1 MTENREH
8 QLLEGDDVMRVL
20 GGGRFKKKSIKS
32 KFVSISLRDK
42 LIFLFVGT
50 LFVELLLFGCVMFFY
65 LYINAKKNVSDNIDT
80 TVTAVSEVMDQS
92 FLVME
97 NLVLELAASNG
108 VQNWL
113 DDSHYY
119 DQGNPEFYLRK
130 TEFSRELNRILIYSN
145 AKKLDVVEYAA
156 VFNDGYLLDYV
167 DVQSVGGNKV
177 QREVYKAYEA
187 AKQETEKYIYSELV
201 MGSENVIFHMRRMR
215 SDFERDVPLVIM
227 VATNERDIATQYE
240 NLVQNEG
247 ETVYLIDGEN
257 KVLSSNREDEIGSY
271 IDEKIAECNT
281 GEVYLNET
289 YMMTSREVKNFGKGV
304 RLVHLYPQSLLI
316 KKVLEGIRT
325 YIVLGILLIVICLVA
340 AIIVSLKSTR
350 FLNEFIHAMESVR
363 NRNYDIRIRE
373 YKNAEINSL
382 GRAFNEMTD
391 ELREL
396 IRNKYESQ
404 ILLNEMEI
412 RFLQHQMNPHFL
424 FNVLLTIQ
432 IKAKR
437 SGNETIYKMVSK
449 LSALLRA
456 SIYTNNVDRI
466 TVREELEYTEFYL
479 YLQKMRFEDRFSY
492 EIIVED
498 EKLKKCIMP
507 KFIIEPIVENAV
519 IHGIEN
525 IENEGAIRIVLKRT
539 GEDLLVTVEDN
550 GAGFDVKEYL
560 DSLERREQG
569 ATREKIGLKN
579 VDLRLRHIY
588 GEEYKIKIES
598 EINTGT
604 IIYIKIPIE
613 EREENV

>member
-8 QLLEGDDVMRVL
+8 QLLEGDDLMRVL
-20 GGGRFKKKSIKS
+20 GGGRFKKGSIKS

-65 LYINAKKNVSDNIDT
+65 LYIDAKKNVSDNIDT
-80 TVTAVSEVMDQS
+80 TVTAVSKVMDQS

-119 DQGNPEFYLRK
+119 DQENLDFYLRK

-156 VFNDGYLLDYV
+156 VFNNGYLLDYV

-177 QREVYKAYEA
+177 QREVYKAYEE
-187 AKQETEKYIYSELV
+187 AKRETEKFIYSELV
-201 MGSENVIFHMRRMR
+201 MGSENTIFHIRRMR
-215 SDFERDVPLVIM
+215 SDFERDVQLIIM

-240 NLVQNEG
+240 DLVQNEG
-247 ETVYLIDGEN
+247 EIVYLIDGEN
-257 KVLSSNREDEIGSY
+257 KVLSSNRENEIGSY
-271 IDEKIAECNT
+271 IDEKIVECDN
-281 GEVYLNET
+281 GEIYLDQT
-289 YMMTSREVKNFGKGV
+289 YMRTSREVKNLGEDV

-316 KKVLEGIRT
+316 KKVMEGIRT
-325 YIVLGILLIVICLVA
+325 YILLGVILIGICLVVA
-340 AIIVSLKSTR
+340 VLVGLKSTR

-363 NRNYDIRIRE
+363 DRNYDVRIRE

-382 GRAFNEMTD
+382 GKAFNEMTD

-449 LSALLRA
+449 LSAILRA

-466 TVREELEYTEFYL
+466 TVREELKYTEFYL
-479 YLQKMRFEDRFSY
+479 YLQKMRFEDRFFY

-498 EKLKKCIMP
+498 EELGKCIIP
-507 KFIIEPIVENAV
+507 KFVIEPIVENAV

-525 IENEGAIRIVLKRT
+525 IENKGMIRIVLKKT
-539 GEDLLVTVEDN
+539 GEDLLATVQDN
-550 GAGFDVKEYL
+550 GVGFDVKEYL
-560 DSLERREQG
+560 DSLELTEYSPS
-569 ATREKIGLKN
+569 REKIGLKN

-588 GEEYKIKIES
+588 GEQYRIKIES
-598 EINTGT
+598 VINTGT